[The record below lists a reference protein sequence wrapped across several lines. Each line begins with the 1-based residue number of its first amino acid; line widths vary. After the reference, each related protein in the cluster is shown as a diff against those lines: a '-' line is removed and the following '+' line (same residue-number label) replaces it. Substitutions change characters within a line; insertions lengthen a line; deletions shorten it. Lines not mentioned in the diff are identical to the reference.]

1 MPHQA
6 APACACMHDTHLRRL
21 GLGSTLPAPCMRAWG
36 LTSCSRRPPAQ
47 AGHASWDASDAVP
60 SGRSSAAGQQL
71 VAAVAAAVTRFEAE
85 VAPCVAAEAQ
95 PEAGLEDL
103 RLRTPTLRPVGCWC
117 TGCGAP
123 RHAACWQEPAV
134 THAPARERAGRAQVR
149 RPVRRVGGGP
159 ADAAVLRLQRRALL
173 LGRVP
178 EDGLARRPQGRV
190 PAPASARLTG
200 AAAQPPTLLRR
211 MQARALLG
219 AAHVDMRQRAAAQR
233 RAQRGSSAQAG
244 LSARSPR
251 AARWDRR
258 ISRLLLVAGTVTLVA
273 VRRTGACELA
283 PARPTLLL
291 APAAVS
297 ARDAG
302 ARWRLFYGERPGQV
316 PCTGGALH
324 LQSARAGDT
333 W

>member
-1 MPHQA
+1 MCRRGGPAGGRPGGPAPAHAHA
-6 APACACMHDTHLRRL
+6 APR
-21 GLGSTLPAPCMRAWG
+21 GL
-36 LTSCSRRPPAQ
+36 
-47 AGHASWDASDAVP
+47 
-60 SGRSSAAGQQL
+60 L
-71 VAAVAAAVTRFEAE
+71 VH
-85 VAPCVAAEAQ
+85 
-95 PEAGLEDL
+95 G
-103 RLRTPTLRPVGCWC
+103 
-117 TGCGAP
+117 
-123 RHAACWQEPAV
+123 
-134 THAPARERAGRAQVR
+134 VR
-149 RPVRRVGGGP
+149 RPAARSMLAGACCHTCSGSRARWARAGAATCPARRRRACGRSCALAAPPRATARRRARRLRGARATGARASACERAPDRRVAG
-159 ADAAVLRLQRRALL
+159 
-173 LGRVP
+173 
-178 EDGLARRPQGRV
+178 
-190 PAPASARLTG
+190 
-200 AAAQPPTLLRR
+200 PPTLLRR